1 MKTCYQKEL
10 MDVCDCYDYNTYTKV
25 DHSLQLTISATW
37 MTIRKVH
44 TQMAGTD
51 EIIRRP
57 RINQFQFLNS
67 VTKWCSLHFQLMHMN
82 SLHILTDHFAL
93 TLYYRNMCHRNRTEV
108 QRWIVNMYRLLQAMS
123 VSGIQWHNTAAFF
136 LFYTKME
143 PRHLVFEDTF
153 KQE

>member
-1 MKTCYQKEL
+1 MKTCYQRNWWTCVTV
-10 MDVCDCYDYNTYTKV
+10 MIINTYTKV

-123 VSGIQWHNTAAFF
+123 VSGIQWHNSAAFF
-136 LFYTKME
+136 LFPLK
-143 PRHLVFEDTF
+143 EDGGRSNHVRF
-153 KQE
+153 